1 MLIFSPKNISNF
13 MNKFFNNL
21 GIKVQKTEF
30 FIVLF
35 PGTNFVQTNLRFE
48 VSSKIV
54 RNS

>member
-1 MLIFSPKNISNF
+1 